1 MCRKEKNKYVRLGS
15 GKSPAELLFVRNLR
29 TNLQRLVNEK
39 TSEEFRKK
47 DKELKECQKEY
58 INKRR
63 RAQRRTRLAKGDQVW
78 VRTVENKEGSRG
90 TIEEKAKEP
99 ESYLVRIGNK
109 IYWRTRKNL
118 RKLNVEP
125 ETSSS
130 QNTRQEDLDK

>member
-1 MCRKEKNKYVRLGS
+1 M
-15 GKSPAELLFVRNLR
+15 FVRNLR
-29 TNLQRLVNEK
+29 TNLLRLVNEK

-47 DKELKECQKEY
+47 DKELKECQKEHM
-58 INKRR
+58 NKRR

-109 IYWRTRKNL
+109 IFWRNRKNL

-125 ETSSS
+125 ETS
-130 QNTRQEDLDK
+130 QNTRQEDLDE